1 MQWNIGLRKDG
12 LFQHPQKLVTT
23 ERVIKETKFQIFE
36 YFPRAKDMFLEYAN
50 EINESE
56 NDELCGPV
64 MKEHF
69 DNAILP
75 ELERES
81 REKGCFDDGSPKQR
95 LLVKVLAA
103 PPSLDLVTKW
113 MKQLNI
119 VWDKFA
125 SRRGKHST
133 LSKAMRNAWSSGKY
147 SNRRPKGQGL
157 KNGGVQVVGVED
169 DEMLLAAVKDVVD
182 LPTPKA
188 KDVCSW

>member
-1 MQWNIGLRKDG
+1 M
-12 LFQHPQKLVTT
+12 
-23 ERVIKETKFQIFE
+23 IKETKFQIFE
-36 YFPRAKDMFLEYAN
+36 YFPRAKDVFLEYAN

-81 REKGCFDDGSPKQR
+81 REKGCFDDGTRQQK
-95 LLVKVLAA
+95 LLVRLISSSVSPGIIL
-103 PPSLDLVTKW
+103 KW

-119 VWDKFA
+119 EWDYRA
-125 SRRGKHST
+125 TARGKKPDI
-133 LSKAMRNAWSSGKY
+133 SKYLKEAWASGKY

-157 KNGGVQVVGVED
+157 KKDGKQAAMVED
-169 DEMLLAAVKDVVD
+169 DEMLLAAVQDAVEGEDGAD
-182 LPTPKA
+182 L
-188 KDVCSW
+188 V

>member
-1 MQWNIGLRKDG
+1 MHWNVGFRKDG
-12 LFQHPQKLVTT
+12 LFQHPKKLVTT
-23 ERVIKETKFQIFE
+23 ERVKPETKFQIFE

-69 DNAILP
+69 DYTILP

-81 REKGCFDDGSPKQR
+81 REKGCFDDESREQK
-95 LLVKVLAA
+95 LLVKLLAA

-119 VWDKFA
+119 IWDKFA

-133 LSKAMRNAWSSGKY
+133 LSKAMKNAWSSGKY

-157 KNGGVQVVGVED
+157 KKGAKQVVGVED
-169 DEMLLAAVKDVVD
+169 DEMLLAAVQDAVEGEDEANLV
-182 LPTPKA
+182 
-188 KDVCSW
+188 